1 MKAIFLSSFLKD
13 VKKLRNAK
21 LQNAVAET
29 IRDVEAAASID
40 GVRSI
45 KRLSG
50 HREYYRIRIGDWR
63 IGIKIEGQTVLFV
76 RCLNRKEVYR
86 CFP

>member
-1 MKAIFLSSFLKD
+1 MKSIFLASFLND

-21 LQNAVAET
+21 LQNVVAEA
-29 IRDVEAAASID
+29 IRDVEAAVSID
-40 GVRSI
+40 AVRSI

-63 IGIKIEGQTVLFV
+63 IGLKLEDQTVLSFDG
-76 RCLNRKEVYR
+76 
-86 CFP
+86 